1 MIKTAQQAAVRRE
14 RMEPCAVGRTARGEL
29 GGKGGK
35 EFSARRNQTP
45 TEIITEPF
53 SGVEVPAG
61 WKEENTE
68 MKSNGSQPQTIPG
81 SNASSATCNL
91 SVLNYKLLHLPGL

>member
-1 MIKTAQQAAVRRE
+1 MG
-14 RMEPCAVGRTARGEL
+14 RMARGEL

-61 WKEENTE
+61 WKENTE
-68 MKSNGSQPQTIPG
+68 MKSNGSQPQTVPG